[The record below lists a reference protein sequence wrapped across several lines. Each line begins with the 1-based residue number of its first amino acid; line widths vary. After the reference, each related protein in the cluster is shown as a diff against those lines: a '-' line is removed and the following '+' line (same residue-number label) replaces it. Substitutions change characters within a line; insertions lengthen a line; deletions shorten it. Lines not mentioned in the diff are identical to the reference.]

1 MKFNIASFLSKITL
15 EPTVFALYFGIQLE
29 KGARI
34 TTDLLIN
41 QVCHYEQNNTQEICA
56 SLTNGSFE
64 GREGSGQFFHPWDR
78 FRVFY
83 FRRVGLWVC
92 RFFLGSSSALIFFL
106 KIHINLSSFKTSD

>member
-1 MKFNIASFLSKITL
+1 MKLDIANFLSKITL

-64 GREGSGQFFHPWDR
+64 GKCSNTYIRPIFCVMLDNIYLQLKPP
-78 FRVFY
+78 VK
-83 FRRVGLWVC
+83 
-92 RFFLGSSSALIFFL
+92 SSKKVIANF
-106 KIHINLSSFKTSD
+106 

>member
-1 MKFNIASFLSKITL
+1 MKLDIANFLSKITL

-64 GREGSGQFFHPWDR
+64 GKCSYTYIRGPICC
-78 FRVFY
+78 VM
-83 FRRVGLWVC
+83 LN
-92 RFFLGSSSALIFFL
+92 IFTTQTL
-106 KIHINLSSFKTSD
+106 LLRAPKKL

>member
-1 MKFNIASFLSKITL
+1 MKLDIANFLSKITL

-64 GREGSGQFFHPWDR
+64 GKCSYTYIYKGANLLCNVEYIYNSNPP
-78 FRVFY
+78 VK
-83 FRRVGLWVC
+83 
-92 RFFLGSSSALIFFL
+92 SSKKVTANF
-106 KIHINLSSFKTSD
+106 

>member
-1 MKFNIASFLSKITL
+1 MKLDIANFLSKITL

-64 GREGSGQFFHPWDR
+64 GKCSYTYIRPISCVMFEYIYLQLKPP
-78 FRVFY
+78 VK
-83 FRRVGLWVC
+83 
-92 RFFLGSSSALIFFL
+92 SSKKVIANF
-106 KIHINLSSFKTSD
+106 

>member
-1 MKFNIASFLSKITL
+1 MKLDIANFLSKITL

-64 GREGSGQFFHPWDR
+64 GKCSYTYIRPIFCVMLEYIYLQLKPP
-78 FRVFY
+78 VK
-83 FRRVGLWVC
+83 
-92 RFFLGSSSALIFFL
+92 SSKKVS
-106 KIHINLSSFKTSD
+106 